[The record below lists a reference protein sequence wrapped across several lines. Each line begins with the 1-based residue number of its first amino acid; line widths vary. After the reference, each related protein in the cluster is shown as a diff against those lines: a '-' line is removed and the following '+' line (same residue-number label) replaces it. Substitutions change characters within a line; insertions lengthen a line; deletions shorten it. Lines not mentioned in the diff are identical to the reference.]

1 MAEHRESIEILSLL
15 QWKEEETIW
24 CQIQI
29 IMRPSV
35 PQKNLLVIE
44 MKKTNKLK
52 NKPVYLELSI
62 LELNNVLMNILWYDY
77 VRANYDE
84 KASVL
89 FGCRF
94 GYLDT
99 DLVSLCS

>member
-1 MAEHRESIEILSLL
+1 
-15 QWKEEETIW
+15 
-24 CQIQI
+24 
-29 IMRPSV
+29 
-35 PQKNLLVIE
+35 
-44 MKKTNKLK
+44 
-52 NKPVYLELSI
+52 
-62 LELNNVLMNILWYDY
+62 MNILWYDY